1 MSKPEISSRR
11 MTSVVLRYGLA
22 VLSVC
27 IALSAALLLSHYNFP
42 DVADPLFLLAIAITV
57 WYAGRGPA
65 ILALVLSSLANSY
78 FFIEPILQHRHYAL

>member
-1 MSKPEISSRR
+1 M
-11 MTSVVLRYGLA
+11 VLRYGLA

-42 DVADPLFLLAIAITV
+42 EVADPLFLFAIAIVV

-65 ILALVLSSLANSY
+65 IL
-78 FFIEPILQHRHYAL
+78 R